1 MPSFVA
7 GGRLRRVEWPCGM
20 ASLLPRLISSLVLS
34 LVLPKGNPRKTMQA
48 RGLFIM
54 PEDEVIVLLKDIVAR
69 LERMEGRQN
78 EIEERQKV
86 ILMETA
92 SHSSGSFASRREA
105 P

>member
-7 GGRLRRVEWPCGM
+7 GECLRRVEWPCGM

-34 LVLPKGNPRKTMQA
+34 LVLPKGNPRKTLQV